1 MTQSTTM
8 ATQLPATLAMAA
20 GIPASMAQFL
30 PAQGFLPAFHSLM
43 AQSGQHLGLQ
53 MPPMASTS
61 NTIMDKVIFLKY
73 LIVAYCGIMI
83 KDNLFD

>member
-1 MTQSTTM
+1 MAAHIAMPQSSTM

-43 AQSGQHLGLQ
+43 AQSGQHLGR
-53 MPPMASTS
+53 PIAPMASTS
-61 NTIMDKVIFLKY
+61 NTGMDKV
-73 LIVAYCGIMI
+73 
-83 KDNLFD
+83 